1 VLRFGGGKALT
12 KQPVDENALKLHVEV
27 EELTKVGEVDAIMV
41 CGTQVSSELEERA
54 KVVPVGNEMEPESGK
69 LGKIMLEL
77 YDLENGVEPEKHV
90 KINLDLDLYQME
102 GV

>member
-1 VLRFGGGKALT
+1 MLKFGGGKALT

-41 CGTQVSSELEERA
+41 CGAQVSSELEERV
-54 KVVPVGNEMEPESGK
+54 KVVPVESEMESEGGR

-77 YDLENGVEPEKHV
+77 YDLENGVEPEKHM

-102 GV
+102 EV

>member
-1 VLRFGGGKALT
+1 MLKFGGGKALT

-41 CGTQVSSELEERA
+41 CGAQVSSKLEERV
-54 KVVPVGNEMEPESGK
+54 KVVPVESEMESEGGR

-77 YDLENGVEPEKHV
+77 YDLENGVEPEKHM

-102 GV
+102 EV

>member
-1 VLRFGGGKALT
+1 VLKFGGGKALT
-12 KQPVDENALKLHVEV
+12 KQPVDENALKLHV

-41 CGTQVSSELEERA
+41 CGTQVSSELEEKV
-54 KVVPVGNEMEPESGK
+54 KVVPVENEMEPESGR
-69 LGKIMLEL
+69 LGKIMFEL

-102 GV
+102 EV

>member
-1 VLRFGGGKALT
+1 MLKFGGGKALT

-41 CGTQVSSELEERA
+41 CGAQVSSKLEERV
-54 KVVPVGNEMEPESGK
+54 KVVPVENEMESEGGR

-77 YDLENGVEPEKHV
+77 YDLENGVEPEKHM
-90 KINLDLDLYQME
+90 KINLNLDLYQME
-102 GV
+102 EV

>member
-1 VLRFGGGKALT
+1 VLKFGGGKALT

-41 CGTQVSSELEERA
+41 CGAQVSSKLEERV
-54 KVVPVGNEMEPESGK
+54 KVVPVENEMESEGGR

-77 YDLENGVEPEKHV
+77 YDLENGVEPEKHM

-102 GV
+102 EV

>member
-1 VLRFGGGKALT
+1 MT

-41 CGTQVSSELEERA
+41 CGAQVSSKLEERV
-54 KVVPVGNEMEPESGK
+54 KVVPVESEMESEGGR

-77 YDLENGVEPEKHV
+77 YDLENGVEPEKHM
-90 KINLDLDLYQME
+90 KINLNLDLYQME
-102 GV
+102 EV

>member
-1 VLRFGGGKALT
+1 MT
-12 KQPVDENALKLHVEV
+12 KQPVDENALKLHV

-41 CGTQVSSELEERA
+41 CGAQVSSKLEERV
-54 KVVPVGNEMEPESGK
+54 KVVPVENEIKPEIGR

-77 YDLENGVEPEKHV
+77 YDLENGVEPEKHM

-102 GV
+102 EV

>member
-1 VLRFGGGKALT
+1 MLKFGGGKALT

-41 CGTQVSSELEERA
+41 CGAQVSSKLEERV
-54 KVVPVGNEMEPESGK
+54 KVVPVESEMESEGGR

-77 YDLENGVEPEKHV
+77 YDLENGVEPEKHM
-90 KINLDLDLYQME
+90 KINLNLDLYQME
-102 GV
+102 EV